1 MKVEPRIRVTMKSH
15 ANAEPS
21 PNCALGFQVLG
32 GVPEEWV
39 KPNFAQ
45 SEFCV
50 VHSPEMPTQTAK
62 TATPTT
68 TASQLIAQRISE
80 TNGRISQISHAP
92 TRDLAR

>member
-1 MKVEPRIRVTMKSH
+1 MNVEPAMRVTINNH
-15 ANAEPS
+15 ASAEPS
-21 PNCALGFQVLG
+21 PNCALGFQVFSG
-32 GVPEEWV
+32 APEGWV

-50 VHSPEMPTQTAK
+50 VHSPVMPTQAAN

-80 TNGRISQISHAP
+80 TNGRISQISHTP
-92 TRDLAR
+92 TRVLAR